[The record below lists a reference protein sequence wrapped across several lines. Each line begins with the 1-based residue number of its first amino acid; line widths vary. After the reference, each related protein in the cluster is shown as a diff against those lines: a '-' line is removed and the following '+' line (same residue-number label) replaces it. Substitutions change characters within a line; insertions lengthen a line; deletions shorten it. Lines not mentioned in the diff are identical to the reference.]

1 MLPGLGM
8 DARMLQPQSS
18 YFPNSYVL
26 KLPPAK
32 NAASLAAYASELVSE
47 WPKQLPVLTVGPG
60 HNGGKFFL
68 AGVAFGGML
77 ALEIALQV
85 AQLASVQLSDDT
97 QATIHRIAGVILIGS
112 TRSHTNIPIT
122 FRVQEKLIAR
132 LPASVGR
139 IAMKRTLSTLS
150 NEEGMSDVQK
160 QILLEMAHDSDWA
173 QIRWGANKI
182 AKWDR
187 TGSSFEQMG
196 IPIYQIHGRQDRSI
210 KPPSVSDATLLI
222 LGRHLINLS
231 MATEVNRWVEAILRD
246 HDLNEKHAVATPA

>member
-1 MLPGLGM
+1 MENGRRYPVGGDSSERGIRFCTNGERRSSGVSDQPFSGYDRGIMYRSETSIIMLPGLGM

-97 QATIHRIAGVILIGS
+97 QGTEYSAHLS
-112 TRSHTNIPIT
+112 RSS
-122 FRVQEKLIAR
+122 R
-132 LPASVGR
+132 
-139 IAMKRTLSTLS
+139 
-150 NEEGMSDVQK
+150 
-160 QILLEMAHDSDWA
+160 
-173 QIRWGANKI
+173 
-182 AKWDR
+182 
-187 TGSSFEQMG
+187 
-196 IPIYQIHGRQDRSI
+196 
-210 KPPSVSDATLLI
+210 
-222 LGRHLINLS
+222 
-231 MATEVNRWVEAILRD
+231 
-246 HDLNEKHAVATPA
+246 